1 MLDIRLIREQPAVIE
16 ASLRKRGDKEGIKLL
31 KELIKNDAERRKLLQ
46 EVEQLRQQRNTITRE
61 IAEQKSRG
69 IFVKKKMEEAKL
81 LPAKITEI
89 EKKLEKLNKKCDD
102 TLYSLPNILHESVPV
117 GEGEE
122 DNKLVREWGR
132 PRKFSFEPK
141 DHIDIA
147 TALGIL
153 DMERA
158 AKISGARF
166 FFMKGPLA
174 QLDLAL
180 MKFATDFL
188 IKKGF
193 SLIIPPQLMRRRPYE
208 GVVDLADFED
218 VLYKIEKDDLYMIAT
233 SEHPL
238 TAQHMDEVLLESD
251 LPLKYCGISTNFRKE
266 AGAHGKDTKGIFRV
280 HQFNK
285 VEQVVLCRPEDS
297 WEWHEQLI
305 ANTEEFFQLLGLP
318 YRVMNICTG
327 DIGSIAAKKYD
338 LEAWMPAQQRY
349 REMVSCANCTDYQ
362 ARRLKIRYREKEGT
376 PPKDF
381 VHTLNS
387 TLVTDRT
394 LVAVL
399 ENFQHSDGSVEIPKA
414 LQSYCGF
421 ERIEKKG

>member
-1 MLDIRLIREQPAVIE
+1 MLDIKLIREQPGVVE

-31 KELIKNDAERRKLLQ
+31 KELVKNDVERRKLLQ
-46 EVEQLRQQRNTITRE
+46 EAEQLRQQRNIITRE

-69 IFVKKKMEEAKL
+69 IFVKKKIEEAKK
-81 LPAKITEI
+81 LPAKITDI
-89 EKKLEKLNKKCDD
+89 EKNLEKLNKKCD
-102 TLYSLPNILHESVPV
+102 TILYKLPNILHESVPV

-122 DNKLVREWGR
+122 DNKLVREHGR
-132 PRKFSFEPK
+132 PRKFIFEPK

-147 TALGIL
+147 IALDLL
-153 DMERA
+153 DVGRA

-166 FFMKGPLA
+166 FFMKNELA

-193 SLIIPPQLMRRRPYE
+193 SLTIPPYLMRRKPYE

-218 VLYKIEKDDLYMIAT
+218 VLYKIEKEDLYLIAT

-238 TAQHMDEVLLESD
+238 TAQHMDEVLLEID

-285 VEQVVLCRPEDS
+285 VEQIILCRPEDS
-297 WEWHEQLI
+297 WQWHEQLI
-305 ANTEEFFQLLGLP
+305 ANAEEFFQLLAIP

-338 LEAWMPAQQRY
+338 LEAWMPAQQHY

-362 ARRLKIRYREKEGT
+362 ARRLKVRYREKEGT

-387 TLVTDRT
+387 TLVTDRA
-394 LVAVL
+394 LVAIL
-399 ENFQHSDGSVEIPKA
+399 ENFQQADGSVEIPKV
-414 LQSYCGF
+414 LQDYCGF
-421 ERIEKKG
+421 THIEKK